1 MKKSY
6 PTDIH
11 QKEGQEQS
19 KKLYRYIS
27 DQVKIIDDARDCARS
42 VGDLFT
48 PISNVQRS
56 KFRDYCERLIFS
68 NPQLH
73 ARKGEEL
80 LWRKAFYEVVATAK
94 RLKKSEYTQ
103 QEKASIENHIN
114 VGIGHYH
121 HYIARLQQE
130 YDLELN
136 GIVDFIICNDDSVKK
151 SQNNETNGELLE
163 WARLSVHRSLVY
175 LGDLCRYRLD
185 IYPNWDNNL
194 VVRYYSQA
202 LCFKPEYGM
211 PHNQMGTLANNTNNS
226 LDATYYYLRS
236 LDCKFIF
243 EGTENN
249 LSRLLEKNSHYLEQ
263 LPIENNDADC
273 IIQPEPAE
281 HIKRFIARFLLLV
294 DVWWF
299 NKKIPLIY
307 DLCHQTNVDLQ
318 ECMTYLKPINSESID
333 TTDMDTA
340 DTDSTNSSSFLSYD
354 AVFKIVSICLLCVQK
369 LQTDHSQH
377 VSSAVPFTLAV
388 YSQLVQT
395 VIGHITEGIL
405 NFPVPTIENN
415 VNKWLSR
422 NKQLKI
428 KKRRRRKV
436 QNNSEDENEDESSEN
451 ESLSAF
457 NAESDGE
464 IGSDVELEPCSSTED
479 EEEEAETN
487 PRGKKADDKLLNGIN
502 DAKSEDKNSSDGAK
516 TMEEILKK
524 SKRLDRNDI
533 LAIISDEH
541 LLQCI
546 KILNDWL
553 MTDSEILK
561 TCVRSTK
568 TLLNQIINLI
578 NLLHI
583 DDDGDSKLKDVR
595 LHVLKTN
602 EKRTALPED
611 VVLKGVRILAQ
622 SQAEIDWGYSGKMN
636 LSTKE
641 QHLLR
646 IMKILSFGRSLTT
659 IAETGVTYSSAE
671 KLFSIK
677 VDEPHITNGF
687 DESMENRDMENG
699 DADVIKRQDELKPF
713 ETTKGQL
720 MKMKHMGQ
728 LWLTAEVR
736 DLESR
741 VKGKTALSPYLVI
754 DADSLILYT
763 SMVKQLVYSRK
774 FIVLVPSAVVSALD
788 DLKRERL
795 EARDAIRWLE
805 SQFHQGNR
813 FFRAQRLQERLPIPY
828 IKYPKKKDKDTLIY
842 IQIIECCHYLAQQQK
857 GASNL
862 VTLLLGNAGLLN
874 NNESKDFSYVGL
886 AQSAGV
892 NLELI
897 ADFYG
902 KWKKTMREKR

>member
-42 VGDLFT
+42 VSDLFT
-48 PISNVQRS
+48 PVSNVQRS

-68 NPQLH
+68 NPLLH

-94 RLKKSEYTQ
+94 RLKKVEHTP

-136 GIVDFIICNDDSVKK
+136 GIVDFIICNDYTMKK
-151 SQNNETNGELLE
+151 SQSNGTNSELLE

-236 LDCKFIF
+236 MDCKLTF

-318 ECMTYLKPINSESID
+318 ECMMYLKPINSDSID

-340 DTDSTNSSSFLSYD
+340 DTDSTNSTSFLSHD
-354 AVFKIVSICLLCVQK
+354 TVFKIVSICLLCVQK
-369 LQTDHSQH
+369 LQFDHSQH

-395 VIGHITEGIL
+395 VIGHIMEGIL
-405 NFPVPTIENN
+405 NFPLPTNENN
-415 VNKWLSR
+415 INKWLSH
-422 NKQLKI
+422 NKQHKI

-436 QNNSEDENEDESSEN
+436 QNNSEDENEEESSEN

-457 NAESDGE
+457 NMESDE
-464 IGSDVELEPCSSTED
+464 EAASDIELDPCSSTDD
-479 EEEEAETN
+479 EEEN
-487 PRGKKADDKLLNGIN
+487 KKTDEKLLNGIN
-502 DAKSEDKNSSDGAK
+502 DDKSDDKNSSDGAK

-524 SKRLDRNDI
+524 SKRLDQNDI
-533 LAIISDEH
+533 LAIISDEQ

-546 KILNDWL
+546 RILNDWL

-561 TCVRSTK
+561 TGVRSTK
-568 TLLNQIINLI
+568 TLLNQIINVI

-583 DDDGDSKLKDVR
+583 DIDGNDSKLKQLRID
-595 LHVLKTN
+595 VLKAN
-602 EKRTALPED
+602 EKKIALPED
-611 VVLKGVRILAQ
+611 VVLKGVQILAQ
-622 SQAEIDWGYSGKMN
+622 SQAEIDWNYSSNVN
-636 LSTKE
+636 LTTKE
-641 QHLLR
+641 QNVLR
-646 IMKILSFGRSLTT
+646 IMKIVSFGQSLTT
-659 IAETGVTYSSAE
+659 MAETGVTYSSADR
-671 KLFSIK
+671 LFSIN
-677 VDEPHITNGF
+677 VDEPHIMNGF
-687 DESMENRDMENG
+687 DETENRDMENG
-699 DADVIKRQDELKPF
+699 DSDIIKREDELKPF

-763 SMVKQLVYSRK
+763 PMVKQLVYSRK

-813 FFRAQRLQERLPIPY
+813 FFRAQRPQERLPIPY

-862 VTLLLGNAGLLN
+862 VTLLLGNASVLN